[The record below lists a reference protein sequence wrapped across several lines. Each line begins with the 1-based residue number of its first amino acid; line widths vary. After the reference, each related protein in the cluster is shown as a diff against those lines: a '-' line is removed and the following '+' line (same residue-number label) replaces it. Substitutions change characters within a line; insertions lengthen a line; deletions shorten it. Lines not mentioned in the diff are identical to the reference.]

1 MQVLRVFDRLL
12 DHIET
17 AVVAL
22 GLTVG
27 VVATFLEVILR
38 YVFGSSTGWGGE
50 LTNFA
55 IIWAAMVGAAAGIKS
70 GIHIGIDVWVRRFPP
85 PIFKAVVLF
94 GIGLS
99 GLFTAA
105 VTWLGVELVLFS
117 MGTGQVTAEMLIPR
131 WIPYSSVPV
140 GMGLMTLHL
149 AQQFVRRLRM
159 SGQAIL
165 DELKAAEVPEGH

>member
-1 MQVLRVFDRLL
+1 MVFFDRLL
-12 DHIET
+12 DRLET
-17 AVVAL
+17 AVVAI

-27 VVATFLEVILR
+27 VAATFLEVILR

-55 IIWAAMVGAAAGIKS
+55 IIWAALVGAAAGVKS

-85 PIFKAVVLF
+85 PVFKAVLLF
-94 GIGLS
+94 GLAVS
-99 GLFTAA
+99 ALFTAA

-131 WIPYSSVPV
+131 WIPYTSVPV

-159 SGQAIL
+159 SGAEIL
-165 DELKAAEVPEGH
+165 EELRAAEVPEGH

>member
-1 MQVLRVFDRLL
+1 MQVLRFFDRLL
-12 DHIET
+12 DHVET

-27 VVATFLEVILR
+27 VIATFLEVILR
-38 YVFGSSTGWGGE
+38 YIFGGSTGWGGE

-85 PIFKAVVLF
+85 PVFKAVLLS
-94 GIGLS
+94 GIVVS

-165 DELKAAEVPEGH
+165 DELKAAEVSEGH

>member
-1 MQVLRVFDRLL
+1 VQVLRLLDRLL

-17 AVVAL
+17 AIVAS
-22 GLTVG
+22 GLSVG
-27 VVATFLEVILR
+27 VMASLSVVDLR
-38 YVFGSSTGWGGE
+38 NVSGKTRGVGGV
-50 LTNFA
+50 LTNTA
-55 IIWAAMVGAAAGIKS
+55 AVGAAMVGAAAGVKS

-85 PIFKAVVLF
+85 PVFKAVLLF
-94 GIGLS
+94 GLGVS

-165 DELKAAEVPEGH
+165 DELKAAEVSEGH